1 MNRTEIA
8 AKTAAYLET
17 FLEKE
22 GFLLL
27 KTEYVTEDGVNYL
40 RAYLDLT
47 DTEKAGRKEALRKQ
61 AEEEESTG
69 EEIAGEKDPGVPEIR
84 EAGDGPAQTG
94 RKADGAPDEDLPEA
108 GGVSQEPGIGINDCA
123 RVSRRLSKWLD
134 REDFIPDE
142 YILEVCSKGYL
153 NTPEENAGDL

>member
-8 AKTAAYLET
+8 AKTAAYLGT

-69 EEIAGEKDPGVPEIR
+69 EETAGEGDPDGPEIR
-84 EAGDGPAQTG
+84 ETG
-94 RKADGAPDEDLPEA
+94 QETDGAPDAGEA
-108 GGVSQEPGIGINDCA
+108 GQEPGIGINDCA